1 MRPFEQQIS
10 LSRSYFVREQERFKP
25 KPYISPQDYNLPI
38 FSLTK
43 LKEPPNIPMTTSN
56 QNPPI
61 DAQSLIYPPV
71 SSFKSSNNN
80 FVSMNNNNNSTN
92 MNSKNFPMMPQN
104 QNSMNNNNIIRTN
117 NNLAFLKKYEIPKN
131 DTFEKPPEFKTST
144 FNNNSPDDNNKDAYD
159 PPLQTNFAVS
169 NNPPSFMNNNNPIFD
184 NSQFFNNTSN
194 YQNQIFPRNEQISFK
209 PQSRPSDFNS
219 IKNLAKN
226 YEIADVLKW
235 TMEKFPWDEEISGLR
250 RNIFGLP
257 NFRPNQKA
265 IVNVTL
271 SSKDVF
277 VCMPTGGGKSLCF
290 QLPALRDQGITLVIM
305 PLLSLIFDQVQ
316 QLKSLGIESVA
327 LAGQNNISYE
337 ELKMLC
343 REGSDLRLIFS
354 TPEKIEKCGWFL
366 RFLESL
372 NESNKFSR
380 VVIDEAHCVSNWG
393 RDFRPDYLLLGKLR
407 AKFPKIPVMALTATA
422 TERVRRDI
430 IHNLSINGCLYFQS
444 SFNRPNLFY
453 EVRSKSADEK
463 TIEDISSFIKA
474 NYPKK
479 SGIIYCTTIK
489 EAEKVARIL
498 SDTHGL
504 SAGVYHASLPESKR
518 KQVQEDWM
526 IDEVLIVVATIAFG
540 MGINKPN
547 VRFVIHFSLPKSIEN
562 FYQESGRAGRDG
574 KKSHCIVYYRFKD
587 RLTLYFLMQT
597 NLGGS
602 RDAKNALL
610 EMIEFL
616 ENPVDCRRESQLK
629 YFGERFERVKCQK
642 MCDNCL
648 NENKF
653 ESQDFLPDYRKV
665 EGFLRQINDNNVNM
679 TFNKLAKLFAGGRS
693 KKIQNFNITG
703 DAFGCLNHL
712 GLSIVDSFLKALLFK
727 GVLYEVTIEKYGHSN
742 TYIRFKNSL
751 SGNELMV
758 FVPIVSSPLLKSK
771 NKRRNKP
778 SAEPS
783 ENNDVQPIP
792 SQKVVRIFEIQD
804 KTTEI
809 LEKPKAFIDLTKKP
823 SQTTL
828 QKSQHSPNKKQ
839 YSSEFGFCNAE
850 QFEEILDRLK
860 LIRKNIFKKM
870 VDNPFSNIDDMFPLV
885 GLEEL
890 CRKLPTKTEE
900 LTVDNIKNVGLKPM
914 QQFGKSFLQE
924 IEHFL
929 RMNEINKAEFEI
941 GSEDRCFET
950 NKKAEVFDYQQNC
963 LQMINREMTEEEEDR
978 EFTGEMIQQE
988 EIDPPDLA
996 EEIDELLKSFK
1007 RN

>member
-1 MRPFEQQIS
+1 
-10 LSRSYFVREQERFKP
+10 
-25 KPYISPQDYNLPI
+25 
-38 FSLTK
+38 
-43 LKEPPNIPMTTSN
+43 
-56 QNPPI
+56 
-61 DAQSLIYPPV
+61 
-71 SSFKSSNNN
+71 
-80 FVSMNNNNNSTN
+80 MNNNYST
-92 MNSKNFPMMPQN
+92 
-104 QNSMNNNNIIRTN
+104 
-117 NNLAFLKKYEIPKN
+117 
-131 DTFEKPPEFKTST
+131 
-144 FNNNSPDDNNKDAYD
+144 
-159 PPLQTNFAVS
+159 
-169 NNPPSFMNNNNPIFD
+169 FD

-194 YQNQIFPRNEQISFK
+194 YQNQKFAKNEQISIK

-219 IKNLAKN
+219 IKNLPKN

-235 TMEKFPWDEEISGLR
+235 TMDKFPWDEEISELR

-316 QLKSLGIESVA
+316 QLKSLGIESVG
-327 LAGQNNISYE
+327 LAGQTHISYD
-337 ELKMLC
+337 ELTTLC
-343 REGSDLRLIFS
+343 REGSDLRIIFS

-372 NESNKFSR
+372 NECNRFSR

-407 AKFPKIPVMALTATA
+407 DKFPKIPVMALTATA

-430 IHNLSINGCLYFQS
+430 IHNLKITGCSYFQS
-444 SFNRPNLFY
+444 SFNRPNLYY
-453 EVRSKSADEK
+453 EVRSKSADDK
-463 TIEDISSFIKA
+463 TIEDISSFIKE

-479 SGIIYCTTIK
+479 SGIIYCTTQK
-489 EAEKVARIL
+489 EVEKVAGIL
-498 SDTHGL
+498 SKTHGL
-504 SAGVYHASLPESKR
+504 SADAYHASLPEKKR

-602 RDAKNALL
+602 RDGKNALL

-616 ENPVDCRRESQLK
+616 ENPVECRRESQLK
-629 YFGERFERVKCQK
+629 YFGERFDRVKCQK
-642 MCDNCL
+642 MCDTCIS
-648 NENKF
+648 ENKF
-653 ESQDFLPDYRKV
+653 EGRDFLSEYRKV
-665 EGFLRQINDNNVNM
+665 EGFLKQINGNEKKM
-679 TFNKLAKLFAGGRS
+679 TFNKLVKLFSGGRS
-693 KKIQNFNITG
+693 KKVQNFNITG

-712 GLSIVDSFLKALLFK
+712 GLTIVDSFLKALLFK
-727 GVLYEVTIEKYGHSN
+727 DVLYEITVEMFGHSN
-742 TYIRFKNSL
+742 TYIKFKNSL
-751 SGNELMV
+751 SANELIV
-758 FVPIVSSPLLKSK
+758 FVPAVSSPLLKSK
-771 NKRRNKP
+771 NKRRIKP

-783 ENNDVQPIP
+783 ENNNVQPIA
-792 SQKVVRIFEIQD
+792 SQKMVRVLEIQD
-804 KTTEI
+804 KTPEI
-809 LEKPKAFIDLTKKP
+809 LEKPKAFIDLTKLGKKS
-823 SQTTL
+823 SQTIL
-828 QKSQHSPNKKQ
+828 QKSQNSPNKKK

-860 LIRKNIFKKM
+860 IIRKNIFKKM
-870 VDNPFSNIDDMFPLV
+870 LDNPFSNIDDMFPLV

-900 LTVDNIKNVGLKPM
+900 LTVDNIRNVGLKPM

-924 IEHFL
+924 IEHFM
-929 RMNEINKAEFEI
+929 RMNEINKEEFEI
-941 GSEDRCFET
+941 ASEDRCFET

-963 LQMINREMTEEEEDR
+963 LQTINREMPEEDEDR
-978 EFTGEMIQQE
+978 ELTGEIQQE
-988 EIDPPDLA
+988 EMDPPDLA
-996 EEIDELLKSFK
+996 EEIDELLNSLN

>member
-10 LSRSYFVREQERFKP
+10 QSRSYFVREQERYKP
-25 KPYISPQDYNLPI
+25 KPYVSPQDYNLPI

-43 LKEPPNIPMTTSN
+43 LKEPPISNIPIITSN
-56 QNPPI
+56 PSISNNI
-61 DAQSLIYPPV
+61 DAKSLMYPPV
-71 SSFKSSNNN
+71 SKFMSSNSLNTN
-80 FVSMNNNNNSTN
+80 FNPMNNNLTN
-92 MNSKNFPMMPQN
+92 MNSNNFPIISQN
-104 QNSMNNNNIIRTN
+104 PISNNNIISTN
-117 NNLAFLKKYEIPKN
+117 NKLAFLKKYEIPN
-131 DTFEKPPEFKTST
+131 NNTFENASST
-144 FNNNSPDDNNKDAYD
+144 FNNNSPNNDNAHAYD
-159 PPLQTNFAVS
+159 PPFQNNFAVS
-169 NNPPSFMNNNNPIFD
+169 NNPPSFMNNNNSPFD
-184 NSQFFNNTSN
+184 NSQFFNNPSN
-194 YQNQIFPRNEQISFK
+194 YQNQKFVKNEPIK

-219 IKNLAKN
+219 IKNLPKN

-235 TMEKFPWDEEISGLR
+235 TMDKFHWDEEISELR

-290 QLPALRDQGITLVIM
+290 QLPALHDQGITLVIM

-316 QLKSLGIESVA
+316 QLKSLGIESVG
-327 LAGQNNISYE
+327 LAGQTQISYD
-337 ELKMLC
+337 ELQTLC
-343 REGSDLRLIFS
+343 REGSDLRIIFS
-354 TPEKIEKCGWFL
+354 TPEKIEKCSWFL

-372 NESNKFSR
+372 NECNRFSR
-380 VVIDEAHCVSNWG
+380 VVVDEAHCVSNWG
-393 RDFRPDYLLLGKLR
+393 RDFRPDYLLLGRIR

-422 TERVRRDI
+422 TEKVRRDI
-430 IHNLSINGCLYFQS
+430 IHNLSISGCLYFQS

-463 TIEDISSFIKA
+463 TIEDISAFIKE

-504 SAGVYHASLPESKR
+504 SADVYHASLPEKKR

-574 KKSHCIVYYRFKD
+574 KKSHCVVYYRFKD

-597 NLGGS
+597 TLGGS
-602 RDAKNALL
+602 RDAKNGLL
-610 EMIEFL
+610 KMIEFI
-616 ENPVDCRRESQLK
+616 ENPVECRREGQLK
-629 YFGERFERVKCQK
+629 YFGERFDRIGCQK
-642 MCDNCL
+642 MCDICL

-653 ESQDFLPDYRKV
+653 EGRDLLPEYRKV
-665 EGFLRQINDNNVNM
+665 ECFLRQINDNDKKM

-693 KKIQNFNITG
+693 KKPQNFNIG
-703 DAFGCLNHL
+703 GAFGCLNHL
-712 GLSIVDSFLKALLFK
+712 GLNIVDSFLKSLLYK
-727 GVLYEVTIEKYGHSN
+727 DVLYEITVEMFGHSN
-742 TYIRFKNSL
+742 TYIKFKNSL
-751 SGNELMV
+751 SANELIV
-758 FVPIVSSPLLKSK
+758 FVPAASSPLLKSK
-771 NKRRNKP
+771 NKRKNKP

-783 ENNDVQPIP
+783 ENNNAQPVA
-792 SQKVVRIFEIQD
+792 SQKMVRIIEIQD
-804 KTTEI
+804 QTTEI
-809 LEKPKAFIDLTKKP
+809 IEKPKAFIDLTKFGKKS

-828 QKSQHSPNKKQ
+828 QKSQNSPNKKK
-839 YSSEFGFCNAE
+839 YSSEFGFCNSE

-860 LIRKNIFKKM
+860 IIRKNLFKKM

-900 LTVDNIKNVGLKPM
+900 LTVDNIRNVGLKPM

-924 IEHFL
+924 IEHFM
-929 RMNEINKAEFEI
+929 RMNEINKEEFEAS
-941 GSEDRCFET
+941 SEDRCFET

-963 LQMINREMTEEEEDR
+963 LQTINREMPEEDEDR
-978 EFTGEMIQQE
+978 ELNGEFQQE
-988 EIDPPDLA
+988 EMDPPDLA
-996 EEIDELLKSFK
+996 EEIDELLNCLN